1 MTSRPSQCSLLSKMF
16 KYFYTGLISSEEM
29 IRSAS
34 TICNSLQSIPCIG
47 DGDTGYGN
55 AMNVKRTVAKYSQ
68 AGLAGIMIED
78 QVKLEMALTL
88 FH

>member
-1 MTSRPSQCSLLSKMF
+1 MLKHLF
-16 KYFYTGLISSEEM
+16 TGLISSEEM

-78 QVKLEMALTL
+78 QVKLKMAFTQ
-88 FH
+88 FN